1 MLRLPPRSTRA
12 DTLCP
17 YTTLFRSV
25 IEAVVV
31 DRSPVAPFATLEPS
45 EPVARMVAEVDF
57 VEARVMADKG
67 QPGLAVI
74 QRLTDETLVFAV
86 TDRLL
91 GRPIVEINVVL
102 NDHEL
107 HTINRDDAIPVPNAH
122 LIGKLEHRR
131 AECRER

>member
-57 VEARVMADKG
+57 VQPRVMADKG

-74 QRLTDETLVFAV
+74 QRLKDEILVFAV
-86 TDRLL
+86 NDRLL
-91 GRPIVEINVVL
+91 RRPIVEINVVL
-102 NDHEL
+102 IYHEVQ
-107 HTINRDDAIPVPNAH
+107 TMEIGRAH
-122 LIGKLEHRR
+122 V
-131 AECRER
+131 